1 MLCLQQLLHQHGF
14 LPRRSCPSSLVYSTS
29 NYKRILKDHQ
39 TVDVVF
45 FDFRKAFDQVNHTLL
60 LQKLKGF
67 GVPLQ
72 YVSWF
77 QSFLKDRTFSVMVNG
92 SIDSIISPIPSGV
105 PQGTVAGPL
114 LFLIF
119 INDLLLSLPSSI
131 HFAAFADDIKLYS
144 HDSILLQSGIDIV
157 SEWASANSLPLA
169 HTKTTLLRLGA
180 KNPGHHYHLDSIP
193 ITESAVVR
201 DLGLLTDSHLKFDSH
216 IAKTSSLAILRCS
229 QLLKSFRSRSLPLY
243 KHLFN
248 TYVLPVLEYCSAVYS
263 PSPSST
269 LSHKLEKPLRSF
281 TRKVLQRC
289 NIRYTSY
296 LNRLEIL
303 DLYSLRHRRL
313 KSQLILL
320 YKIICGATFFPE
332 IHSYVRLSNSNR
344 RPMTLICI
352 RPQVNDFFSSTVPIW
367 NSITSNCPEFLS
379 PGKFISLLEQ
389 SINRL

>member
-1 MLCLQQLLHQHGF
+1 
-14 LPRRSCPSSLVYSTS
+14 
-29 NYKRILKDHQ
+29 
-39 TVDVVF
+39 
-45 FDFRKAFDQVNHTLL
+45 
-60 LQKLKGF
+60 
-67 GVPLQ
+67 
-72 YVSWF
+72 
-77 QSFLKDRTFSVMVNG
+77 MVNG
-92 SIDSIISPIPSGV
+92 SLNSKVSPIPSGV

-114 LFLIF
+114 LFLVF
-119 INDLLLSLPSSI
+119 INDLLLSLPPSL

-144 HDSILLQSGIDIV
+144 HDPIILQTGIDTV
-157 SEWASANSLPLA
+157 SKWASSNSLPLA
-169 HTKTTLLRLGA
+169 HTKTTLLRLGS
-180 KNPGHHYHLDSIP
+180 KNPGHLYNIDSIP
-193 ITESAVVR
+193 ITESSAVR

-216 IAKTSSLAILRCS
+216 IAKSSSLAILRCS

-248 TYVLPVLEYCSAVYS
+248 TYVLPVLEYCSSVYS
-263 PSPSST
+263 PSPSSI

-289 NIRYTSY
+289 NIHYTSY

-332 IHSYVRLSNSNR
+332 IQAYVRLSNSNR

-367 NSITSNCPEFLS
+367 NSITSNCPEFLP
-379 PGKFISLLEQ
+379 PGEFISLLEQ